1 MLWKMRAAAGPRE
14 VRDMR
19 YENGWI
25 FADGRF
31 VRGGFSVENGRFAH
45 VLEDV
50 PGPAEDLDG
59 ALVIPGLVDIHVHGC
74 AGADFSDGDY
84 AGLVR
89 MARYLARR
97 GVTSFAPA
105 SMTLPYD
112 ALDKAFHAAAR
123 LRREGL
129 ADGARLVGIQMEG
142 PFLSREKRGSQN
154 PAYLRLPD
162 WDRFL
167 RLYDA
172 AEGLLRIVDVA
183 PELPG
188 AAEFTRRASEKCRVS
203 VAHTAAGYDQAA
215 AVFDA
220 GATHLTHLFNAMS
233 GIHHRHPGPIGA
245 ASERENVTAEL
256 ICDGIHVHPSAVRM
270 AFRLFPGRICLISDA
285 LRCCGMADGSYS
297 LGGQEILLSGGV
309 ARLTGGAIAGS
320 AANLYQC
327 MRRAVSFGIPREQ
340 AVWAATALPARVIGR
355 ESETGAIADGRAA
368 DFVICGG
375 ELEPRAVY
383 LGGKRLEQSPGP
395 FAPSR

>member
-1 MLWKMRAAAGPRE
+1 
-14 VRDMR
+14 MR

-25 FADGRF
+25 FASGRF

-129 ADGARLVGIQMEG
+129 ADGARLMGIQMEG

-188 AAEFTRRASEKCRVS
+188 AVEFTRRASEKCRVS

-320 AANLYQC
+320 AADLYQC

-375 ELEPRAVY
+375 ELEPEAVY
-383 LGGKRLEQSPGP
+383 LGGKRLEQGVGP

>member
-1 MLWKMRAAAGPRE
+1 
-14 VRDMR
+14 MR

-129 ADGARLVGIQMEG
+129 ADGARLMGIQMEG

-172 AEGLLRIVDVA
+172 AEGLLRIVDAA

-188 AAEFTRRASEKCRVS
+188 AVEFTRRASEKCRVS

-320 AANLYQC
+320 ATDLYQC

-375 ELEPRAVY
+375 ELEPEAVY
-383 LGGKRLEQSPGP
+383 LGGKRLEQSAGP

>member
-1 MLWKMRAAAGPRE
+1 
-14 VRDMR
+14 MR

-84 AGLVR
+84 AGLVH

-112 ALDKAFHAAAR
+112 ALDRAFHAAAR

-129 ADGARLVGIQMEG
+129 ADGARLMGIQMEG

-167 RLYDA
+167 QLYDA

-188 AAEFTRRASEKCRVS
+188 AVEFTRRASEKCRVS

-320 AANLYQC
+320 AADLYQC

-375 ELEPRAVY
+375 ELEPEAVY
-383 LGGKRLEQSPGP
+383 LGGKRLEQSAGP

>member
-1 MLWKMRAAAGPRE
+1 
-14 VRDMR
+14 MR

-25 FADGRF
+25 FAGGRF

-129 ADGARLVGIQMEG
+129 ADGARLMGIQMEG

-188 AAEFTRRASEKCRVS
+188 AVEFTRRASEKCRVS

-320 AANLYQC
+320 AADLYQC

-375 ELEPRAVY
+375 ELEPEAVY
-383 LGGKRLEQSPGP
+383 LDGKRLEQSAGP

>member
-1 MLWKMRAAAGPRE
+1 
-14 VRDMR
+14 MR

-31 VRGGFSVENGRFAH
+31 VRGGFSVENGWFAH

-129 ADGARLVGIQMEG
+129 ADGARLMGIQMEG

-188 AAEFTRRASEKCRVS
+188 AVEFTRRASEKCRVS

-220 GATHLTHLFNAMS
+220 GATHLTHLFNAIS

-320 AANLYQC
+320 AADLYQC

-375 ELEPRAVY
+375 ELEPEAVY
-383 LGGKRLEQSPGP
+383 LDGKRLEQSAGP

>member
-1 MLWKMRAAAGPRE
+1 
-14 VRDMR
+14 MR

-59 ALVIPGLVDIHVHGC
+59 ALVIPGLMDIHVHGC

-129 ADGARLVGIQMEG
+129 ADGARLMGIQMEG

-188 AAEFTRRASEKCRVS
+188 AVEFTRRASEKCRVS

-297 LGGQEILLSGGV
+297 LGGQEILLTGGV

-320 AANLYQC
+320 AADLYQC

-375 ELEPRAVY
+375 ELEPEAVY
-383 LGGKRLEQSPGP
+383 LGGKRLEQSVGP
-395 FAPSR
+395 FAPSL

>member
-1 MLWKMRAAAGPRE
+1 
-14 VRDMR
+14 MR

-112 ALDKAFHAAAR
+112 ALDTAFRTAAR
-123 LRREGL
+123 LHQEGL

-162 WDRFL
+162 RDSFL

-233 GIHHRHPGPIGA
+233 GIHHRSPGPIGA

-285 LRCCGMADGSYS
+285 LRCCGMADGTYS
-297 LGGQEILLSGGV
+297 LGGQKILLSGGV
-309 ARLTGGAIAGS
+309 ARLTGGTIAGS
-320 AANLYQC
+320 AADLYQC

-340 AVWAATALPARVIGR
+340 AVWAATALPAWVIGR

>member
-1 MLWKMRAAAGPRE
+1 
-14 VRDMR
+14 MR

-84 AGLVR
+84 AGLVH

-112 ALDKAFHAAAR
+112 ALDTAFRTAAR
-123 LRREGL
+123 LHREGL
-129 ADGARLVGIQMEG
+129 ADGARLMGIQMEG

-154 PAYLRLPD
+154 PAYLRLPE
-162 WDRFL
+162 WDSFL

-188 AAEFTRRASEKCRVS
+188 AVEFTRRASEKCRVS

-320 AANLYQC
+320 AADLYQC

-355 ESETGAIADGRAA
+355 ESENGAIADGRAA

-375 ELEPRAVY
+375 ELEPEAVY
-383 LGGKRLEQSPGP
+383 LGGKRLEQSVGP

>member
-1 MLWKMRAAAGPRE
+1 
-14 VRDMR
+14 MR
-19 YENGWI
+19 YENGWM

-89 MARYLARR
+89 MARHLARR

-129 ADGARLVGIQMEG
+129 ADGARLMGIQMEG

-188 AAEFTRRASEKCRVS
+188 AVEFTRRASEKCRVS

-320 AANLYQC
+320 AADLYQC

-375 ELEPRAVY
+375 ELEPEAVY
-383 LGGKRLEQSPGP
+383 LGGKRLEQSAGP

>member
-1 MLWKMRAAAGPRE
+1 
-14 VRDMR
+14 MR

-50 PGPAEDLDG
+50 PGPAEDMDG

-129 ADGARLVGIQMEG
+129 ADGARLMGIQMEG

-167 RLYDA
+167 RLYNA

-188 AAEFTRRASEKCRVS
+188 AVEFTRRASEKCRVS

-320 AANLYQC
+320 AADLYQC

-375 ELEPRAVY
+375 ELEPEAVY
-383 LGGKRLEQSPGP
+383 LGGKRLEQSVGP

>member
-1 MLWKMRAAAGPRE
+1 
-14 VRDMR
+14 MR

-31 VRGGFSVENGRFAH
+31 VRGGFSVENRRFAH

-89 MARYLARR
+89 MARHLARR

-129 ADGARLVGIQMEG
+129 ADGARLMGIQMEG

-188 AAEFTRRASEKCRVS
+188 AVEFTRRASEKCRVS

-320 AANLYQC
+320 AADLYQC

-375 ELEPRAVY
+375 ELEPEAVY
-383 LGGKRLEQSPGP
+383 LGGKRLEQSAGP

>member
-1 MLWKMRAAAGPRE
+1 
-14 VRDMR
+14 MR

-129 ADGARLVGIQMEG
+129 ADGARLMGIQMEG

-154 PAYLRLPD
+154 PAYLHLPD

-188 AAEFTRRASEKCRVS
+188 AVEFTRRASEKCRVS

-320 AANLYQC
+320 AADLYQC

-375 ELEPRAVY
+375 ELEPEAVY
-383 LGGKRLEQSPGP
+383 LGGKRLEQSVGP

>member
-1 MLWKMRAAAGPRE
+1 
-14 VRDMR
+14 MR

-31 VRGGFSVENGRFAH
+31 ARGGFSVENGRFAH

-129 ADGARLVGIQMEG
+129 ADGARLMGIQMEG

-188 AAEFTRRASEKCRVS
+188 AVEFTRRASEKCRVS

-256 ICDGIHVHPSAVRM
+256 ICDGIHIHPSAVRM

-320 AANLYQC
+320 AADLYQC

-375 ELEPRAVY
+375 ELEPEAVY
-383 LGGKRLEQSPGP
+383 LGGKRLEQSVGP

>member
-1 MLWKMRAAAGPRE
+1 
-14 VRDMR
+14 MR

-89 MARYLARR
+89 MARHLARR

-129 ADGARLVGIQMEG
+129 ADGARLMGIQMEG

-188 AAEFTRRASEKCRVS
+188 AVEFTRRASEKCRVS

-320 AANLYQC
+320 AADLYQC

-340 AVWAATALPARVIGR
+340 AVWAATALPARVIDR

-375 ELEPRAVY
+375 ELEPEAVY
-383 LGGKRLEQSPGP
+383 LGGKRLEQGAGP

>member
-1 MLWKMRAAAGPRE
+1 
-14 VRDMR
+14 MR

-89 MARYLARR
+89 MARYLARQ

-129 ADGARLVGIQMEG
+129 ADGARLMGIQMEG

-188 AAEFTRRASEKCRVS
+188 AVEFTRRASEKCRVS

-285 LRCCGMADGSYS
+285 LRCCGMTDGSYS

-320 AANLYQC
+320 AADLYQC

-375 ELEPRAVY
+375 ELEPEAVY
-383 LGGKRLEQSPGP
+383 LGGKRLEQSVGP

>member
-1 MLWKMRAAAGPRE
+1 
-14 VRDMR
+14 MR

-31 VRGGFSVENGRFAH
+31 ARGGFSVENGQFAH

-129 ADGARLVGIQMEG
+129 ADGARLMGIQMEG

-188 AAEFTRRASEKCRVS
+188 AVEFTRRASEKCRVS

-320 AANLYQC
+320 AADLYQC

-375 ELEPRAVY
+375 ELEPEAVY
-383 LGGKRLEQSPGP
+383 LGGKRLEQSVGP
-395 FAPSR
+395 FAPGR

>member
-1 MLWKMRAAAGPRE
+1 
-14 VRDMR
+14 MR

-31 VRGGFSVENGRFAH
+31 ARGGFSVENGRFAH

-129 ADGARLVGIQMEG
+129 ADGARLMGIQMEG

-188 AAEFTRRASEKCRVS
+188 AVEFTRRASEKCRVS

-309 ARLTGGAIAGS
+309 ARLTSGAIAGS
-320 AANLYQC
+320 AADLYQC

-375 ELEPRAVY
+375 ELEPEAVY
-383 LGGKRLEQSPGP
+383 LGGKRLEQSAGP
-395 FAPSR
+395 FAPNR

>member
-1 MLWKMRAAAGPRE
+1 
-14 VRDMR
+14 MR

-112 ALDKAFHAAAR
+112 ALDRAFHAAAR

-129 ADGARLVGIQMEG
+129 ADGARLMGIQMEG

-162 WDRFL
+162 WDSFL

-188 AAEFTRRASEKCRVS
+188 AVEFTRRASEKCRVS

-320 AANLYQC
+320 AADLYQC

-375 ELEPRAVY
+375 ELEPEAVY
-383 LGGKRLEQSPGP
+383 LGGKRLEQSAGP
-395 FAPSR
+395 FAPGR

>member
-1 MLWKMRAAAGPRE
+1 MRAAAGPRE

-25 FADGRF
+25 FADGQF

-129 ADGARLVGIQMEG
+129 ADGARLMGIQMEG

-188 AAEFTRRASEKCRVS
+188 AVEFTRRASEKCRVS

-245 ASERENVTAEL
+245 ASERENITAEL

-320 AANLYQC
+320 AADLYQC

-375 ELEPRAVY
+375 ELEPEAVY
-383 LGGKRLEQSPGP
+383 LGGKRLEQGVGP
-395 FAPSR
+395 FAPNR

>member
-1 MLWKMRAAAGPRE
+1 
-14 VRDMR
+14 MR
-19 YENGWI
+19 YENGWV

-89 MARYLARR
+89 MARYLARQ

-129 ADGARLVGIQMEG
+129 ADGARLMGIQMEG

-154 PAYLRLPD
+154 PAYLCLPD

-188 AAEFTRRASEKCRVS
+188 AVEFTRRASEKCRVS

-320 AANLYQC
+320 AADLYQC

-375 ELEPRAVY
+375 ELEPEAVY
-383 LGGKRLEQSPGP
+383 LGGKRLEQSAGP

>member
-1 MLWKMRAAAGPRE
+1 
-14 VRDMR
+14 MR

-25 FADGRF
+25 FAGGRF

-129 ADGARLVGIQMEG
+129 ADGARLMGIQMEG

-188 AAEFTRRASEKCRVS
+188 AVEFTRRASEKCRVS

-320 AANLYQC
+320 AADLYQC

-375 ELEPRAVY
+375 ELEPEAVY
-383 LGGKRLEQSPGP
+383 LGGKRLEQSAG
-395 FAPSR
+395 R

>member
-1 MLWKMRAAAGPRE
+1 
-14 VRDMR
+14 MR

-89 MARYLARR
+89 MARHLARR

-112 ALDKAFHAAAR
+112 ALDKAFHAAAQ

-129 ADGARLVGIQMEG
+129 ADGARLMGIQMEG

-188 AAEFTRRASEKCRVS
+188 AVEFTRRASEKCRVS

-320 AANLYQC
+320 AADLYQC

-375 ELEPRAVY
+375 ELEPEAVY
-383 LGGKRLEQSPGP
+383 LGGKRLEQSAGP
-395 FAPSR
+395 FAPSL

>member
-1 MLWKMRAAAGPRE
+1 
-14 VRDMR
+14 MR
-19 YENGWI
+19 YENGWV

-129 ADGARLVGIQMEG
+129 ADGARLMGIQMEG

-188 AAEFTRRASEKCRVS
+188 AVEFTRRASEKCRVS

-320 AANLYQC
+320 AADLYQC

-375 ELEPRAVY
+375 ELEPEAVY
-383 LGGKRLEQSPGP
+383 LGGKRLEQSAGP

>member
-1 MLWKMRAAAGPRE
+1 
-14 VRDMR
+14 MR

-129 ADGARLVGIQMEG
+129 ADGARLMGIQMEG

-188 AAEFTRRASEKCRVS
+188 AVEFTRRASEKCRVS

-309 ARLTGGAIAGS
+309 ARLTSGAIAGS
-320 AANLYQC
+320 AADLYQC

-375 ELEPRAVY
+375 ELEPEAVY
-383 LGGKRLEQSPGP
+383 LGGKRLEQSAGP
-395 FAPSR
+395 FAPNR

>member
-1 MLWKMRAAAGPRE
+1 
-14 VRDMR
+14 MR

-129 ADGARLVGIQMEG
+129 ADGARLMGIQMEG

-188 AAEFTRRASEKCRVS
+188 AVEFTRRASEKCRVS

-297 LGGQEILLSGGV
+297 LGGQEILLTGGV

-320 AANLYQC
+320 AADLYQC

-375 ELEPRAVY
+375 ELEPEAVY
-383 LGGKRLEQSPGP
+383 LGGKRLEQSAGP
-395 FAPSR
+395 FAPGR

>member
-1 MLWKMRAAAGPRE
+1 
-14 VRDMR
+14 MR

-129 ADGARLVGIQMEG
+129 ADGARLMGIQMEG

-188 AAEFTRRASEKCRVS
+188 AVEFTRRASEKCRVS

-270 AFRLFPGRICLISDA
+270 AFRLFSGRICLISDA

-320 AANLYQC
+320 AADLYQC

-375 ELEPRAVY
+375 ELEPEAVY
-383 LGGKRLEQSPGP
+383 LGGKRLEQSVGT

>member
-1 MLWKMRAAAGPRE
+1 
-14 VRDMR
+14 MR

-50 PGPAEDLDG
+50 PGPAKDLDG

-89 MARYLARR
+89 MARHLARR

-129 ADGARLVGIQMEG
+129 ADGARLMGIQMEG

-188 AAEFTRRASEKCRVS
+188 AVEFTRRASEKCRVS

-320 AANLYQC
+320 AADLYQC

-375 ELEPRAVY
+375 ELEPEAVY
-383 LGGKRLEQSPGP
+383 LGGKRLEQSVGP

>member
-1 MLWKMRAAAGPRE
+1 
-14 VRDMR
+14 MR

-25 FADGRF
+25 FADGGF

-129 ADGARLVGIQMEG
+129 ADGARLMGIQMEG

-188 AAEFTRRASEKCRVS
+188 AVEFTRRASEKCRVS

-320 AANLYQC
+320 AADLYQC

-375 ELEPRAVY
+375 ELEPEAVY
-383 LGGKRLEQSPGP
+383 LGGKRLEQSAGP

>member
-1 MLWKMRAAAGPRE
+1 
-14 VRDMR
+14 MR

-89 MARYLARR
+89 MARHLARR

-105 SMTLPYD
+105 SMTRPYD

-129 ADGARLVGIQMEG
+129 ADGARLMGIQMEG

-188 AAEFTRRASEKCRVS
+188 AVEFTRRASEKCRVS

-320 AANLYQC
+320 AADLYQC

-375 ELEPRAVY
+375 ELEPEAVY
-383 LGGKRLEQSPGP
+383 LGGKRLEQGAGP

>member
-1 MLWKMRAAAGPRE
+1 
-14 VRDMR
+14 MR

-129 ADGARLVGIQMEG
+129 ADGARLMGIQMEG

-188 AAEFTRRASEKCRVS
+188 AVEFTRRASEKCRVS

-270 AFRLFPGRICLISDA
+270 AFRLFSGRICLISDA

-320 AANLYQC
+320 AADLYQC

-375 ELEPRAVY
+375 ELEPEAVY
-383 LGGKRLEQSPGP
+383 LGGKRLEQSVGP
-395 FAPSR
+395 FAPNR

>member
-1 MLWKMRAAAGPRE
+1 
-14 VRDMR
+14 MR

-129 ADGARLVGIQMEG
+129 ADGARLMGIQMEG

-188 AAEFTRRASEKCRVS
+188 AVEFTRRASEKCRVS

-320 AANLYQC
+320 AADLYQC

-375 ELEPRAVY
+375 ELEPEAVY
-383 LGGKRLEQSPGP
+383 LGGKRLEQSVGP
-395 FAPSR
+395 FAPSQ

>member
-1 MLWKMRAAAGPRE
+1 
-14 VRDMR
+14 MR

-84 AGLVR
+84 AGLAR

-129 ADGARLVGIQMEG
+129 ADGARLMGIQMEG

-188 AAEFTRRASEKCRVS
+188 AVEFTRRASEKCRVS

-320 AANLYQC
+320 AADLYQC

-375 ELEPRAVY
+375 ELEPEAVY
-383 LGGKRLEQSPGP
+383 LGGKRLEQSVGP
-395 FAPSR
+395 FVPSR

>member
-1 MLWKMRAAAGPRE
+1 
-14 VRDMR
+14 MR

-89 MARYLARR
+89 MARHLARR

-129 ADGARLVGIQMEG
+129 ADGARLMGIQMEG

-188 AAEFTRRASEKCRVS
+188 AVEFTRRASEKCRVS

-309 ARLTGGAIAGS
+309 ARLTGGTIAGS
-320 AANLYQC
+320 AADLYQC

-375 ELEPRAVY
+375 ELEPEAVY
-383 LGGKRLEQSPGP
+383 LGGKRLEQSAG
-395 FAPSR
+395 R

>member
-1 MLWKMRAAAGPRE
+1 
-14 VRDMR
+14 MR

-89 MARYLARR
+89 MARHLARR

-129 ADGARLVGIQMEG
+129 ADGARLMGIQMEG

-188 AAEFTRRASEKCRVS
+188 AVEFTRRASEKCRVS

-309 ARLTGGAIAGS
+309 ARLTGGTIAGS
-320 AANLYQC
+320 AADLYQC

-355 ESETGAIADGRAA
+355 ESATGAIADGRAA

-375 ELEPRAVY
+375 ELEPEAVY
-383 LGGKRLEQSPGP
+383 LGGKRLEQSVGP

>member
-1 MLWKMRAAAGPRE
+1 
-14 VRDMR
+14 MR

-89 MARYLARR
+89 MARYLARQ

-129 ADGARLVGIQMEG
+129 ADGARLMGIQMEG

-188 AAEFTRRASEKCRVS
+188 AVEFTRRASEKCRVS

-256 ICDGIHVHPSAVRM
+256 ICDGQHVHPSA
-270 AFRLFPGRICLISDA
+270 GRICLISDA

-320 AANLYQC
+320 AADLYQC

-375 ELEPRAVY
+375 ELEPEAVY
-383 LGGKRLEQSPGP
+383 LGGKRLEQGVGP

>member
-1 MLWKMRAAAGPRE
+1 
-14 VRDMR
+14 MR

-31 VRGGFSVENGRFAH
+31 IRGGFSVENGRFAH

-84 AGLVR
+84 AGLVC

-129 ADGARLVGIQMEG
+129 ADGARLMGIQMEG

-162 WDRFL
+162 WDSFL

-320 AANLYQC
+320 AADLYQC

-375 ELEPRAVY
+375 ELEPEAVY
-383 LGGKRLEQSPGP
+383 LGGKRLEQSVGP

>member
-1 MLWKMRAAAGPRE
+1 
-14 VRDMR
+14 MR

-97 GVTSFAPA
+97 SVTSFAPA

-123 LRREGL
+123 LHREGL
-129 ADGARLVGIQMEG
+129 ADGARLMGIQMEG

-188 AAEFTRRASEKCRVS
+188 AVEFTRRASEKCRVS

-320 AANLYQC
+320 AADLYQC

-375 ELEPRAVY
+375 ELEPEAVY
-383 LGGKRLEQSPGP
+383 LGGKRLEQSVGP

>member
-1 MLWKMRAAAGPRE
+1 
-14 VRDMR
+14 MR

-129 ADGARLVGIQMEG
+129 ADGARLMGIQMEG

-188 AAEFTRRASEKCRVS
+188 AVEFTRRASEKCRVS

-309 ARLTGGAIAGS
+309 ARLTGGTIAGS
-320 AANLYQC
+320 AADLYQC

-368 DFVICGG
+368 NFVICGG
-375 ELEPRAVY
+375 ELEPEAVY
-383 LGGKRLEQSPGP
+383 LGGKRLEQSVGP

>member
-1 MLWKMRAAAGPRE
+1 
-14 VRDMR
+14 MR

-129 ADGARLVGIQMEG
+129 ADGARLMGIQMEG

-172 AEGLLRIVDVA
+172 AKGLLRIVDVA

-188 AAEFTRRASEKCRVS
+188 AVEFTRRASEKCRVS

-320 AANLYQC
+320 AADLYQC

-375 ELEPRAVY
+375 ELEPEAVY
-383 LGGKRLEQSPGP
+383 LGGKRLEQSVGP

>member
-1 MLWKMRAAAGPRE
+1 
-14 VRDMR
+14 MR

-112 ALDKAFHAAAR
+112 ALDKAFRAAAR

-129 ADGARLVGIQMEG
+129 ADGARLMGIQMEG

-172 AEGLLRIVDVA
+172 TEGLLRIVDVA

-188 AAEFTRRASEKCRVS
+188 AVEFTRRASEKCRVS

-320 AANLYQC
+320 AADLYQC

-375 ELEPRAVY
+375 ELEPEAVY
-383 LGGKRLEQSPGP
+383 LGGKRLEQSVGP
-395 FAPSR
+395 FVPSR